1 MILVA
6 SKSCLFHRA
15 SFVFKCMLIKDYSR
29 TDHGIMT
36 MAVFSDLF
44 PGLSQMANIHPILVH
59 FPIGLLFSF
68 WMVEGLAVVTARE
81 GLRHTASGMLYL
93 GTLGAIA
100 AVFAGFEAA
109 ATVEHDDV
117 VHEIMERHE
126 ILGLSVLGMAVLL
139 SLWRLLRRARFSRFG
154 QMLHLVLGLAMIV
167 TMAFGTDLGGLM
179 VYHHGVGVRALHNGI
194 EQQLEELTKNHDET
208 VPEAVEEIGKLPPPV
223 PENQHPKPP
232 QAGTGKAHT
241 HKHRHRH
248 EKNGA
253 DDHLP
258 AR

>member
-1 MILVA
+1 
-6 SKSCLFHRA
+6 
-15 SFVFKCMLIKDYSR
+15 
-29 TDHGIMT
+29 

-44 PGLSQMANIHPILVH
+44 PGLSQMANVHPILVH

-68 WMVEGLAVVTARE
+68 WMVEVLAVLAGRE
-81 GLRHTASGMLYL
+81 SLRRAASWMLYL

-126 ILGLSVLGMAVLL
+126 MLGLSVLGMAVLL

-154 QMLHLVLGLAMIV
+154 QTLHLVLGLAMIV

-179 VYHHGVGVRALHNGI
+179 VYHHGVGVRAMHNEI
-194 EQQLEELTKNHDET
+194 EQQFEELTKNRDET
-208 VPEAVEEIGKLPPPV
+208 VPEASEEIGKVPPSV

-232 QAGTGKAHT
+232 QAETGKAHI

-248 EKNGA
+248 GKNGA
-253 DDHLP
+253 DKHSP
-258 AR
+258 AP